1 MLSPDA
7 RSLYTAAL
15 TSPPGMVFDEALAT
29 TFSLDP
35 TSLLEAPVHLAM
47 MAAEHQAAQDALAI
61 LESLRRYSGRITVY
75 VQRGRIQLP
84 AIARPTPLFSLLEP
98 MVVEVSAPEG
108 GVFHPKIWVLRFID
122 PAQETV
128 MYRLMVLTR
137 NMTTDRSWDLS
148 LQLEGVMGRKKR
160 TVNKPLAYLL
170 RLLPGLASRGISEEK
185 TAQAQRLADELYR
198 VEWELPPGF
207 QDIAFY
213 LPGIKAF
220 NWMPPDSLRMAVISP
235 FCSDEALK
243 TLVQT
248 TQRAEVLISR
258 PETLAA
264 LKPKTLEAFVR
275 TRHLDEAAET
285 DDGEEADAGN
295 TAVSL
300 VTGLHA
306 KVYIFET
313 QYYSIYTHLVMGS
326 ANATNAALR
335 AAKNI
340 ELLVEL
346 KGRQRDIGGIDQLLS
361 EDGMGEYLVDFHPGE
376 MPPVD
381 SCAIAAGEA
390 LESARACLA
399 ALPLALVCEPVEE
412 NQWRLTLKGRLPALE
427 DIASV
432 RVWPVTILPEH
443 AVFLP
448 TEGAEGSFP
457 LGCFSLKS
465 ITGLVA
471 FELNTVQPALRVR
484 FVLNLPV
491 SGIPGERNAAIL
503 QTIISNHDGFL
514 RYLLLLLGNDDPDSM
529 LQERRSI
536 ADRWLAR
543 LAEGEDFPLLEM
555 LTRAACRTPERLNE
569 IASLVG
575 ELREGNQEAVIPQDF
590 LELWAVFEASMEEA
604 YV

>member
-15 TSPPGMVFDEALAT
+15 TPPSGMVFDEALAT

-35 TSLLEAPVHLAM
+35 TSLLEAPVHLAL
-47 MAAEHQAAQDALAI
+47 MAAEHQAEQDALAI

-84 AIARPTPLFSLLEP
+84 EIARPNPLFSLLEP

-122 PAQETV
+122 PAQEIV

-160 TVNKPLAYLL
+160 AVNKPLAYLL

-207 QDIAFY
+207 HDIAFY

-220 NWMPPDSLRMAVISP
+220 NWMPPESLRMAVISP

-264 LKPKTLEAFVR
+264 LEPKTLEMFVR

-285 DDGEEADAGN
+285 DDGEEADADN

-381 SCAIAAGEA
+381 SGAIAAGEA
-390 LESARACLA
+390 LERARACLA
-399 ALPLALVCEPVEE
+399 ALPLALICEPVEE
-412 NQWRLTLKGRLPALE
+412 NQWRLTLKGRLPVLE

-443 AVFLP
+443 AAFLP

-457 LGCFSLKS
+457 LGYFSLKS

-514 RYLLLLLGNDDPDSM
+514 RYLLLLLGNDDPDTM

-543 LAEGEDFPLLEM
+543 LAEGADFPLLEM

-575 ELREGNQEAVIPQDF
+575 ELREGNLEEVIPEDF
-590 LELWAVFEASMEEA
+590 LGLWAVFEASMEEA